1 MLPLTQWNL
10 FARELPEEMTGFA
23 RPSGF
28 SLPGAKALEGF
39 SDLLGEN
46 TSSSEIAEPELE
58 SAPFSLPSMLPKAL
72 EGSVSL
78 KREIDFGALRGD
90 RAVLTID
97 HIIGKGRIL
106 LGDHLL
112 CAFDGARFDADALS
126 AVHEMTALPCMLA
139 IELTD
144 ALQAGRRETLFI
156 EFDENRPAG
165 LPGPVLLHVINSAHM
180 THISVL
186 PDAKQ
191 KTVRISATIDCQRP
205 GRYVLRAQSF
215 AADEPV
221 DTARETALTLA
232 QGKPQ
237 RAQFSLPLPG
247 SVFTPGKPYDAA
259 AVKIQL
265 FARKEQERGDGLLCD
280 STTLMTGYALKAPQS
295 WLLLDRAAVFGEPA
309 QVVSSLADLHIPAV
323 SLDEPAPD
331 GLYRAFSRA
340 GIAVRQY
347 LPQEHPLRESLCRLP
362 CLCLTDQPA
371 PDAAVSP
378 EANAWQLCSMVGLP
392 RSIDETLTARE
403 LLWEASGLPLDPK
416 DEGVRAVLH
425 WLRAVSIRLRAE
437 ASRQQRYHGALCAA
451 KEWEMPDIADALRAA
466 FAPVHLS
473 VLPLYGAWWTSS
485 RFSATLEA
493 FIPKDAYGADLTA
506 RAVLEDEQGDTLAQF
521 DAPCRTSGG
530 YVGVIEAALPDHP
543 CVLELKTQLLKDGE
557 IVEESTLP
565 VYVGERG
572 PLEAAFG

>member
-1 MLPLTQWNL
+1 MLPLTQWKL
-10 FARELPEEMTGFA
+10 FARELSEEMTSFA
-23 RPSGF
+23 QPSGF

-39 SDLLGEN
+39 ADLLGGEAAPVE
-46 TSSSEIAEPELE
+46 SPASEEE
-58 SAPFSLPSMLPKAL
+58 SAPFSLPAMLPDVL
-72 EGSVSL
+72 EGPVSL
-78 KREIDFGALRGD
+78 KREIDFGTLRGD

-126 AVHEMTALPCMLA
+126 AVHAMTAQPCMLA
-139 IELTD
+139 VELTD
-144 ALQAGRRETLFI
+144 ALKDGRRETLLI
-156 EFDENRPAG
+156 EFDESRPAG
-165 LPGPVLLHVINSAHM
+165 LPGPVLLHVTTGAHM
-180 THISVL
+180 THVSVL

-191 KTVRISATIDCQRP
+191 KTVCISATVGCQRP
-205 GRYVLRAQSF
+205 GRYMLRAQSF

-221 DTARETALTLA
+221 DAARETALTLK
-232 QGKPQ
+232 QNESQ
-237 RAQFSLPLPG
+237 QAQFSLPLPG
-247 SVFTPGKPYDAA
+247 SVFIPGKPYEAS

-265 FARKEQERGDGLLCD
+265 FARKELDRGDRLLCD
-280 STTLMTGYALKAPQS
+280 SATLMTGYAPKTPQS
-295 WLLLDRAAVFGEPA
+295 WLPLDRTAAFGEPA
-309 QVVSSLADLHIPAV
+309 QVVSALADLHIPAI
-323 SLDEPAPD
+323 SLDAPAPD
-331 GLYRAFSRA
+331 GLYRALSRA

-347 LPQEHPLRESLCRLP
+347 LPDRHPLRESLCRLP
-362 CLCLTDQPA
+362 CICLTDRPE

-378 EANAWQLCSMVGLP
+378 EASAWQMCSMVGLP

-403 LLWEASGLPLDPK
+403 LLLEASGLPLDPK
-416 DEGVRAVLH
+416 DEGVRDVLH
-425 WLRAVSIRLRAE
+425 WLRAVSVRLRAE

-451 KEWEMPDIADALRAA
+451 REYEQPDIAEALRAA

-473 VLPLYGAWWTSS
+473 ALPLYGAWWTSS

-506 RAVLEDEQGDTLAQF
+506 RAVLEDEEGGTLAQL
-521 DAPCRTSGG
+521 DAPCRAAGG